1 MRLKYFL
8 IILSLI
14 QALNSFSQKPEVIP
28 PSPNVAS
35 FAKYGDIPVNLSTG
49 QVGLQI
55 PIYTIQEK
63 GLTWPLYL
71 SYSYTGYRP
80 SEEASWVG
88 RGWALSG
95 GVVTRMVRG
104 LPDES
109 LNNGYLYTY
118 GMVKNIVELHQNNED
133 TNFFLREEVPAGV
146 KDAEPDLFTFSFA
159 SYSGKFSFGS
169 DGLVHVSSD
178 KPIKITYEIS
188 GQPLDAA
195 YALISRSI
203 TKWTFTVEDGTQYI
217 FYDAEYGWSESPLGT
232 NNIKNSKSITS
243 WHISKIKSTNG
254 NIVSFNYTTPSDD
267 YKRIQCSYTQRKIS
281 SLPSTSCAST
291 ASTLDYDGIQFNYSA
306 ERYLSS
312 IESSTVKISFNST
325 LQSKLFNG
333 STSYFRKL
341 NAIQIAS
348 NIGTSIP
355 IKNFSFNYDSE
366 GLDLLTTFQESGANP
381 YVFSY
386 ESLNKLG
393 TTRAVDYW
401 GYYNGPEQNSL
412 ITYGDIISNREPSYI
427 HTLMGALKKVQ
438 YPMGG
443 SSSFEYE
450 LNTASY
456 KQATVSPRTRTVY
469 TNKVFEWTYNGQSL
483 NVNSSNN
490 FSLSVTTNCKITYSL
505 RDKNGNNL
513 SMYQSCQGLPNS
525 DVLSAGNYTAE
536 NFMNKHCQLA
546 PFNMGD
552 VLTATVTL
560 ITTVTDL
567 ISNVGGLRIKKIT
580 DYVGGTTVAKVKE
593 YNYNRFDANNLSSGA
608 VADWPIYY
616 YTVLFDVLCPD
627 PLRPGK
633 SYAERYQLNIW
644 KSEPINSMAVT
655 PILYSNVEERTGDR
669 VTSYTFLSYENG
681 YPDYYGYTL
690 FDPSDE
696 PIREPIPGPTE
707 SYEFARGFNTSTVTK
722 NTAGTILF
730 KTTHTYPTDKN
741 IVTLHRAPGI
751 YIENITGLLSG
762 GEFKVYGFS
771 SRAYKVPLGY
781 IPKTKEVSEDYG
793 ANP

>member
-88 RGWALSG
+88 RGWAFSTG
-95 GVVTRMVRG
+95 TVSRTIRG
-104 LPDES
+104 LRDEA
-109 LNNGYLYTY
+109 LNDGYLSTY
-118 GMVKNIVELHQNNED
+118 SIVKSIVDLHQNNAS
-133 TNFFLREEVPAGV
+133 NQAFLKTVASGA
-146 KDAEPDLFTFSFA
+146 KDAEPDLFSFSFG

-169 DGLVHVSSD
+169 DGLIHISSNL
-178 KPIKITYEIS
+178 PLKITYEIAT
-188 GQPLDAA
+188 QPLDATYSA
-195 YALISRSI
+195 IGRSI
-203 TKWTFTVEDGTQYI
+203 IKWIFTVENGTQYI
-217 FYDAEYGWSESPLGT
+217 FSDAEYGWSESPQGAY
-232 NNIKNSKSITS
+232 NIKNSKSITS
-243 WHISKIKSTNG
+243 WHISKVIDITG
-254 NIVSFNYTTPSDD
+254 NAVNFSYTTPSDT
-267 YKRIQCSYTQRKIS
+267 YKRVQCSYTQRKILPVPACVS
-281 SLPSTSCAST
+281 S
-291 ASTLDYDGIQFNYSA
+291 LDYDGIQFNYSA

-312 IESSTVKISFNST
+312 IESSTVKISFNSI
-325 LQSKLFNG
+325 LQSKPLNG

-341 NAIQIAS
+341 KAIQITS

-355 IKNFSFNYDSE
+355 IKNFSFDYDSE

-381 YVFSY
+381 YIFSY

-412 ITYGDIISNREPSYI
+412 ITYGEIVSNREPSYY
-427 HTLMGALKKVQ
+427 HTLMGSLNKVQ
-438 YPMGG
+438 YPTGG

-456 KQATVSPRTRTVY
+456 KQAAVSPRTRTLY
-469 TNKVFEWTYNGQSL
+469 RGKVFEWTYNGQSL

-490 FSLSVTTNCKITYSL
+490 FSLSVATNCKITYSL

-546 PFNMGD
+546 PFNTGD

-580 DYVGGTTVAKVKE
+580 DYVGDTTVAKVKE
-593 YNYNRFDANNLSSGA
+593 YKYNRFDSNNLSSGA
-608 VADWPIYY
+608 VADWPDNHYVTTLSSDCY
-616 YTVLFDVLCPD
+616 AAYQVDV
-627 PLRPGK
+627 
-633 SYAERYQLNIW
+633 W

-669 VTSYTFLSYENG
+669 VNYYTFLSYENG

-690 FDPSDE
+690 FDSSDD
-696 PIREPIPGPTE
+696 PIRESTAGPTE

-722 NTAGTILF
+722 NTAGTTLF
-730 KTTHTYPTDKN
+730 KTTYTYPTDKN
-741 IVTLHRAPGI
+741 IATLYRAPGI
-751 YIENITGLLSG
+751 YIENITGSG
-762 GEFKVYGFS
+762 GNEFTIDGFNS
-771 SRAYKVPLGY
+771 KAYKVPLGY
-781 IPKTKEVSEDYG
+781 MPKTKEVSEDYG